1 MVQRGHFEDAFFAEL
16 KAGHLQHDAHEF
28 DYVDAADEEQE
39 RFLFDQDGDGAH
51 GAAEAERARIAAAQT
66 TPPPAAAPVSRA
78 PASGANCRADVA
90 SAASTV
96 TVYFRIASAAVEPA
110 SQDAL
115 TRLASTIRTCPS
127 ARVRIEG
134 HTDGDAAN
142 TDNQKLSERRAEAVM
157 RALLKAGVA
166 PEQLTAVGFGAS
178 RPIAPNT
185 SNDNKRKN
193 RRIELNV
200 DPS

>member
-1 MVQRGHFEDAFFAEL
+1 
-16 KAGHLQHDAHEF
+16 
-28 DYVDAADEEQE
+28 
-39 RFLFDQDGDGAH
+39 
-51 GAAEAERARIAAAQT
+51 
-66 TPPPAAAPVSRA
+66 
-78 PASGANCRADVA
+78 
-90 SAASTV
+90 
-96 TVYFRIASAAVEPA
+96 
-110 SQDAL
+110 
-115 TRLASTIRTCPS
+115 
-127 ARVRIEG
+127 
-134 HTDGDAAN
+134 
-142 TDNQKLSERRAEAVM
+142 M